1 MGRLFSKRRD
11 LKPAQPKKNQG
22 NSEAPFPAAQ
32 KRPNLEVED
41 QKSPKADKSFASLFK
56 GCGMWGGAP
65 QPYPG
70 EAEKKNQ
77 GNSEAPF
84 PAAQKVPN
92 PEGQDS
98 QLIENTMFL

>member
-11 LKPAQPKKNQG
+11 LKPAQPK
-22 NSEAPFPAAQ
+22 E
-32 KRPNLEVED
+32 
-41 QKSPKADKSFASLFK
+41 
-56 GCGMWGGAP
+56 
-65 QPYPG
+65 
-70 EAEKKNQ
+70 KNQ

-98 QLIENTMFL
+98 QLIENTMFF